1 MYTIIVKL
9 YLNQKVCS
17 VSMFQKVYNCL
28 YVYIYTFYVYYF
40 PGSVKK
46 LHLTTDISMNQ
57 TQRMT
62 ASPIPSEPVKPKTVL
77 QPQPVTLGSPPK
89 AS

>member
-1 MYTIIVKL
+1 
-9 YLNQKVCS
+9 
-17 VSMFQKVYNCL
+17 
-28 YVYIYTFYVYYF
+28 
-40 PGSVKK
+40 
-46 LHLTTDISMNQ
+46 MNQ